1 MEPEMNAKELRKHE
15 VRNAIISMLPTSAD
29 TIKKTITES
38 FNIQNA
44 AVNKHLRSMV
54 DEGLIKPHDKSKNN
68 RSYSVK
74 SKRVFSKKYTITES
88 LAEDLVWRDDVEP
101 LLVGVTDNAREIWN
115 HGFTEMFNNAIDHS
129 NGTQIEVTVEK
140 YFNGYTIYV
149 QDNGVGIFGKI
160 KREFGLHDERQ
171 ALLELS
177 KGKLTTDP
185 DRHSGEGIFF
195 TSRAIDKFL
204 IVADGIFFCHRHDH
218 ELDLIDDSDI
228 NRPGTLVIM
237 SLNSQTGK
245 ELSKIFNEFA
255 PADEFT
261 FSKTVVPIHLAQYKK
276 DFLVSRSQAKR
287 VLARVENFKIVVF
300 DFEGVENIGQA
311 FADEIFRV
319 FQNKYPDIKL
329 LAVSTTTKIDAMIER
344 AKALNKEKNLGYQ
357 ESSRDSG

>member
-1 MEPEMNAKELRKHE
+1 MNAKELRKHE
-15 VRNAIISMLPTSAD
+15 VRNAIISILPTSAD
-29 TIKKTITES
+29 NIKKTITES

-44 AVNKHLRSMV
+44 AVNKHLRSMI
-54 DEGLIKPHDKSKNN
+54 DEGLIKIHDKSKNN
-68 RSYSVK
+68 RSYSVI
-74 SKRVFSKKYTITES
+74 SKNIFSKKYTITES
-88 LAEDLVWRDDVEP
+88 LAEDLVWRDDIEP
-101 LLVGVTDNAREIWN
+101 LLVGVKENAREIWN

-129 NGTQIEVTVEK
+129 NGTQIEVTVDK

-195 TSRAIDKFL
+195 TSRAVDNFL
-204 IVADGIFFCHRHDH
+204 IVADGIFFCHRHNH
-218 ELDLIDDSDI
+218 ELDLIDDSDM
-228 NRPGTLVIM
+228 NRSGTIVVL
-237 SLNSQTGK
+237 SLNSHTEK

-261 FSKTVVPIHLAQYKK
+261 FSKTIVPIHLAQYEK

-287 VLARVENFKIVVF
+287 VLARVENFKFVVF

-329 LAVSTTTKIDAMIER
+329 HTVSTTTNIDAMIER
-344 AKALNKEKNLGYQ
+344 AKALNK
-357 ESSRDSG
+357 SRLVK